1 MTTTAP
7 DPRLEPDASA
17 DGDGHDHERD
27 GTSHVVAPSPLDDG
41 AATPWEPVGVVPRYD
56 PPRATID
63 PDTTKGWLRRVRPI
77 VFARGWLLGSSIAL
91 ALVALFVQIAIPAV
105 TARAIDDALVA
116 RSTSLLPYVL
126 VLAGLGLA
134 RAGLAFTYRYGL
146 YKMAYHIETDLRSV
160 VYRHLTRLSFSFYDR
175 IQSGQ
180 VISRA
185 NADIRSVQMFLA
197 FAPLI
202 MISVFSFFLALAVM
216 LTISFTLTILAVA
229 CLPGVYVIGTV
240 LRNRVF
246 PLSWV
251 TQSRLADVATLVDE
265 NVNGVRV
272 IKSFAAERRQIDEL
286 ARAAR
291 RLQWSNIATI
301 DARARLTPFMENLPR
316 VGLVVVLLYGG
327 WLVIDGQLQI
337 GVLVQFNAYILMMQ
351 APFRFLGFF
360 MMLQQRAGASAERIY
375 EVLDEP
381 VEITDQ
387 PDAIDLVDPVG
398 RVEYRGVRFGYGPDP
413 ADGGAGGPDILDGF
427 HLTVEP
433 GETVAVVGP
442 TGSGKSTVA
451 RLLPRFYD
459 VRDGAVLVDGVDV
472 RDLSLFSLRAQV
484 GLVLD
489 EPFLFSVSVRDNIA
503 YGRPDA
509 TDDEVVAAARAAQAH
524 DFVMDLPDGYDSVIG
539 ERGYTLSGGQ
549 RQRIAIAR
557 TLLVNPR
564 LLVLDDATSAIDVQ
578 VENEIHAALET
589 LLTDRTTIVIA
600 HRLSTISLADRVV
613 LIEGGAVVATGT
625 HAELMATEPRYAQVL
640 AHADEPAVA
649 PEADDPDEDDLRYR
663 LRIAASVAGRAAGTG
678 PAGGGFGGGITPGA
692 SGAL

>member
-1 MTTTAP
+1 MTTTAHGP
-7 DPRLEPDASA
+7 QVEPGAARRGEQDDDRRSVAT
-17 DGDGHDHERD
+17 HP
-27 GTSHVVAPSPLDDG
+27 VAPDPLDDG
-41 AATPWEPVGVVPRYD
+41 GASPWEPVGVVPRYD

-63 PDTTKGWLRRVRPI
+63 PDRTKGWLRRVQPI
-77 VFARGWLLGSSIAL
+77 VLARKWLLGSSIAL

-116 RSTSLLPYVL
+116 RSEPLLPYVL
-126 VLAGLGLA
+126 ALVGLGVTRGVLAY
-134 RAGLAFTYRYGL
+134 TYRYGL

-202 MISVFSFFLALAVM
+202 MISVLSFFLALAVM
-216 LTISFTLTILAVA
+216 LTISVTLTVLAVA
-229 CLPGVYVIGTV
+229 CLPGVYLLGTV

-251 TQSRLADVATLVDE
+251 TQARLADVATLVDE

-316 VGLVVVLLYGG
+316 IGLVVVLLYGG
-327 WLVIDGQLQI
+327 WLVIEGQLQI
-337 GVLVQFNAYILMMQ
+337 GVLVQFNAYILLMQ

-360 MMLQQRAGASAERIY
+360 LMLQQRAGASAERIY
-375 EVLDEP
+375 EVLDEKI
-381 VEITDQ
+381 EITDR
-387 PDAIDLVDPVG
+387 PGAVDLVDPVG

-413 ADGGAGGPDILDGF
+413 ATGGTGGPDILDGF
-427 HLTVEP
+427 DLTVEP

-459 VRDGAVLVDGVDV
+459 VRDGAVLVDGIDV
-472 RDLSLFSLRAQV
+472 RDLGLFSLRAQV

-509 TDDEVVAAARAAQAH
+509 SDDEVIAAATAAQAH
-524 DFVMDLPDGYDSVIG
+524 AFITELPDGYDSIIG

-613 LIEGGAVVATGT
+613 LVEGGRVIATGT
-625 HAELMATEPRYAQVL
+625 HRELMATEPRYAQVL
-640 AHADEPAVA
+640 AHADEPV
-649 PEADDPDEDDLRYR
+649 PEPDAESQDEDDLRYR
-663 LRIAASVAGRAAGTG
+663 LRIAAAVRGAGPPGAAGG
-678 PAGGGFGGGITPGA
+678 LGGGGLTPDVGGA
-692 SGAL
+692 R